1 MTWIT
6 YSWLGFRCIGQ
17 DRTAASGKTRS
28 GAMECQVEELRQ
40 QLEKQ
45 TLVNQELQ
53 NHNKDLERRLQ
64 ETEKLLQELQSHYHD
79 LDFPDQ
85 RISNEGGL
93 VVRKS
98 RVAVMAPEPIPEDQQ
113 EIIKTK
119 VKKSVS
125 ETSLIIKAIQKNDFL
140 SRLDD
145 EQITM
150 MVELLVAIDFKPGND
165 VIKEGTEGDSMYIVA
180 AGELLVSQ
188 ADCNLRTL
196 TCGDVFGELAILYNC
211 KRTATVKAKTVV
223 RLWFMERQM
232 YRTIMTNKSKKKR
245 EQLMGF
251 LKTSR
256 TLKALNDSQ
265 LSKIIDS
272 MEEVKYQNNDVI
284 VREGAEGNTFYI
296 ILKGEVK
303 VTKKLNGQEKQIR
316 KMGKGEHF
324 GELALIREILRTAT
338 CTAVGPVTCFSIDK
352 EVFEETIP
360 IEHLELHDDISSMAL
375 EEPDAPEKTSP
386 SSYLRL
392 KDLIP
397 VLYQEGRY
405 QGEPVTLGVGG
416 FGRVELVTTLHH
428 GKYFAM
434 KRVSKKHIVAKRQ
447 EEHVLFEKRI
457 LKAIKSDFI
466 VRLHSAFKDTRYIY
480 MIMEFC
486 VGGEIW
492 TKLKEVGR
500 FDEPIAVFCAACVVE
515 AYAYLHKKGIMYRD
529 LKPENLMLDAK
540 GYVKL
545 VDFGF
550 AKELVQGNKTY
561 SFCGTPEY
569 MAPEIIQNQGHDF
582 AADFWSLGI
591 LVYELLVGS
600 PPFSSSEPAK
610 IYPKILDGVLKFPPY
625 LGEGAK
631 SLISKLCRPRP
642 GQRLGNTKNGI
653 KDVRHH
659 RWFSSMNWHK
669 LRVGQVEAPTIRL
682 IRKGP
687 CYINFDRFPF
697 DQALADEEFSGW
709 DKNL

>member
-1 MTWIT
+1 
-6 YSWLGFRCIGQ
+6 
-17 DRTAASGKTRS
+17 
-28 GAMECQVEELRQ
+28 MECQVEELRQ

-45 TLVNQELQ
+45 TLINQELQ
-53 NHNKDLERRLQ
+53 NHNNDLERRLQ
-64 ETEKLLQELQSHYHD
+64 KTEKLLQELQSHYHD
-79 LDFPDQ
+79 LEFPDQ

-98 RVAVMAPEPIPEDQQ
+98 RAAVMAPEPIPEDQQ
-113 EIIKTK
+113 EIMKTK
-119 VKKSVS
+119 VEKTVS
-125 ETSLIIKAIQKNDFL
+125 ETSLIVKAIQKNDFL

-150 MVELLVAIDFKPGND
+150 MVELLVAINFKPGND

-188 ADCNLRTL
+188 ADRNLRTL

-251 LKTSR
+251 LKTSQ

-360 IEHLELHDDISSMAL
+360 IEHLELHDDISSKVL

-466 VRLHSAFKDTRYIY
+466 VRLHAAFKDTRYIY

-500 FDEPIAVFCAACVVE
+500 FDEPIAVFCTACVVE

-550 AKELVQGNKTY
+550 AKELVHGDRTY

-625 LGEGAK
+625 MGEGAK

>member
-1 MTWIT
+1 M
-6 YSWLGFRCIGQ
+6 
-17 DRTAASGKTRS
+17 
-28 GAMECQVEELRQ
+28 
-40 QLEKQ
+40 
-45 TLVNQELQ
+45 
-53 NHNKDLERRLQ
+53 
-64 ETEKLLQELQSHYHD
+64 
-79 LDFPDQ
+79 
-85 RISNEGGL
+85 
-93 VVRKS
+93 
-98 RVAVMAPEPIPEDQQ
+98 
-113 EIIKTK
+113 
-119 VKKSVS
+119 
-125 ETSLIIKAIQKNDFL
+125 
-140 SRLDD
+140 
-145 EQITM
+145 
-150 MVELLVAIDFKPGND
+150 
-165 VIKEGTEGDSMYIVA
+165 
-180 AGELLVSQ
+180 
-188 ADCNLRTL
+188 
-196 TCGDVFGELAILYNC
+196 
-211 KRTATVKAKTVV
+211 V
-223 RLWFMERQM
+223 RLWCIERNT
-232 YRTIMTNKSKKKR
+232 YRTIMTNKSRKKR

-256 TLKALNDSQ
+256 TLNTLNDRQ

-272 MEEVKYQNNDVI
+272 MEEVKYHNNDVI
-284 VREGAEGNTFYI
+284 VREGEEGNTFYI
-296 ILKGEVK
+296 ILKGEVL
-303 VTKKLNGQEKQIR
+303 VTKMMNGQQKQIR

-324 GELALIREILRTAT
+324 GELALIREILRTAS

-360 IEHLELHDDISSMAL
+360 IEHLKLHDSEVSNELDV
-375 EEPDAPEKTSP
+375 PGKTSV
-386 SSYLRL
+386 SSSLSL
-392 KDLIP
+392 TDLIP

-416 FGRVELVTTLHH
+416 FGRVELVTTLQE

-434 KRVSKKHIVAKRQ
+434 KRVSKKHIVAKHQ

-457 LKAIKSDFI
+457 LKATQSDFI
-466 VRLHSAFKDTRYIY
+466 VRLHFAFKDNRYIY
-480 MIMEFC
+480 MIMDFC

-500 FDEPIAVFCAACVVE
+500 FDEPIAVFCTACVVE

-550 AKELVQGNKTY
+550 AKELRHGDKTY

-625 LGEGAK
+625 MSEGAK
-631 SLISKLCRPRP
+631 SVISKLCRPRP

-659 RWFSSMNWHK
+659 RWFSSINWQK
-669 LRVGQVEAPTIRL
+669 LRVGRLEAPTIRL

-697 DQALADEEFSGW
+697 DRDLAEEEFSGW
-709 DKNL
+709 DENF